1 MAAGLG
7 PVAYPRTRGA
17 AVIRWHAWDPLFLE
31 AIMAEKFGIKALDD
45 LIKSA
50 EKTFGRGILM
60 AADGPAVV
68 QDIETISTGSFALDR
83 CLGIG
88 GLPKGRIIE
97 IYGPESSGKTTLA
110 LSVIAQA
117 QKQGAIAAFVDAE
130 HALDLKYARGLG
142 CDCSRMLLSQPDC
155 GEQAM
160 DVVEALVRSGEVGVI
175 VVDSVA
181 ALTPK
186 AEIDGEM
193 GDTHVGLQAR
203 LMSRAM
209 RKLASL
215 AHQTGTTLVFLN
227 QIRMKIGV
235 TMGSPETTTGGNALK
250 FYASIR
256 LDVRRIGSLKKDELI
271 YGNRLKVKVV
281 KNKMAPPFR
290 QAEID
295 LLFGQ
300 GFNRESEIFDTAV
313 QAGVITRAGAFYK
326 FGDETVGQG
335 RDRAVNDLK
344 ARPEFCERIVALLGN
359 APVEV
364 GSDAEDLAA

>member
-1 MAAGLG
+1 MADKKASKN
-7 PVAYPRTRGA
+7 
-17 AVIRWHAWDPLFLE
+17 E
-31 AIMAEKFGIKALDD
+31 AITGLKALDD
-45 LIKSA
+45 LIHSA

-60 AADGPAVV
+60 AADGEAVEKN
-68 QDIETISTGSFALDR
+68 IEVIPTGSFALDR
-83 CLGIG
+83 CLGIH

-97 IYGPESSGKTTLA
+97 IYGPESSGKTTMALA
-110 LSVIAQA
+110 AIAQA

-130 HALDLKYARGLG
+130 HALDLKYARDLG
-142 CDCSRMLLSQPDC
+142 IDGSRMLVSQPDC

-160 DVVEALVRSGEVGVI
+160 DVVEALVRSGQVGVV

-215 AHQTGTTLVFLN
+215 AHQTGTTLIFIN

-250 FYASIR
+250 FYASVR
-256 LDVRRIGSLKKDELI
+256 LDVRRIGSLKRDEQV
-271 YGNRLKVKVV
+271 YGNRVKIKVV

-290 QAEID
+290 QCEID
-295 LLFGQ
+295 LVFGT
-300 GFNRESEIFDTAV
+300 GFCRECEVFDAAV
-313 QAGVITRAGAFYK
+313 EEGVITRTGAFFK
-326 FGDETVGQG
+326 LGDETVGQG
-335 RDRAVNDLK
+335 RDRAVNELK
-344 ARPEFCERIVALLGN
+344 ARPDLCERVVGMLSD
-359 APVEV
+359 APVDL
-364 GSDAEDLAA
+364 GLAEELAA